1 MNKTSLYAKYPTP
14 MTNNETDS
22 QVDLALRGSYVS
34 VEFAR
39 DLERELSGV
48 SDQRDMALGII
59 RKLENMLAFV
69 KEGDSIVITQK

>member
-1 MNKTSLYAKYPTP
+1 MNKTNLYAKYPTP
-14 MTNNETDS
+14 MTNSETDS
-22 QVDLALRGSYVS
+22 QVDIALRGSYVS

-39 DLERELSGV
+39 NLERELTGV

-59 RKLENMLAFV
+59 QKLEGMLAIV

>member
-1 MNKTSLYAKYPTP
+1 MNKTNLYAKYPTP

-39 DLERELSGV
+39 DLERELTGV

-59 RKLENMLAFV
+59 QKLEGMLAFV
-69 KEGDSIVITQK
+69 KEGDSIVITRK

>member
-1 MNKTSLYAKYPTP
+1 

-39 DLERELSGV
+39 NLERELSGV
-48 SDQRDMALGII
+48 SDQRDMSLAISK
-59 RKLENMLAFV
+59 KLEGMLAFV
-69 KEGDSIVITQK
+69 KEGDSIVVTLK